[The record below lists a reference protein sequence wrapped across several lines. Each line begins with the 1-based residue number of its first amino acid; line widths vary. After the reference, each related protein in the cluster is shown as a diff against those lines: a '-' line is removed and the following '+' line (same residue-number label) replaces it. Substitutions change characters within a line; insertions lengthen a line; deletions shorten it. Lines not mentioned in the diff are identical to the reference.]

1 MVVFLVTGLRSAFV
15 AAALAFASTQPT
27 SAVAQPASQ
36 TGIVDCTAEQT
47 SLQAEMDIARSRG
60 RMLQRR
66 QIAEELLAVQA
77 RCGALPPARSVEMQ
91 IESLQKDIL
100 EMRKELDRAETDL
113 RRLRQQRG
121 APVTSG

>member
-1 MVVFLVTGLRSAFV
+1 MTGPRPVF
-15 AAALAFASTQPT
+15 AAAAFAFAFAFASTLPT
-27 SAVAQPASQ
+27 SAVAQPVTQAG
-36 TGIVDCTAEQT
+36 TADCTAAQT
-47 SLQAEMDIARSRG
+47 ALQAEMDVARSRG

-77 RCGALPPARSVEMQ
+77 RCGTLPPARSVEMQ

-100 EMRKELDRAETDL
+100 DMRKELDRAETEL

>member
-1 MVVFLVTGLRSAFV
+1 MNLLALFLVGGV
-15 AAALAFASTQPT
+15 AVTT
-27 SAVAQPASQ
+27 SALAQPAAQ
-36 TGIVDCTAEQT
+36 PNAVECAAEQT
-47 SLQAEMDIARSRG
+47 SLQAEMDVARSRG

-66 QIAEELLAVQA
+66 QIAEELLSVQA

-100 EMRKELDRAETDL
+100 EMRKELDRAETEL

>member
-1 MVVFLVTGLRSAFV
+1 MAQSARQV
-15 AAALAFASTQPT
+15 P
-27 SAVAQPASQ
+27 SA
-36 TGIVDCTAEQT
+36 DCTAEQT
-47 SLQAEMDIARSRG
+47 TLQAEMDVARSRG

-66 QIAEELLAVQA
+66 QIAEELTALQA

-100 EMRKELDRAETDL
+100 EMRKELDRAESEL

>member
-1 MVVFLVTGLRSAFV
+1 MNLPALFLVAGLAV
-15 AAALAFASTQPT
+15 ATSALAQSRPPPDA
-27 SAVAQPASQ
+27 A
-36 TGIVDCTAEQT
+36 DCIAEQT
-47 SLQAEMDIARSRG
+47 ALQAEMDVARSRG

-66 QIAEELLAVQA
+66 QVAEQLLAVQA
-77 RCGALPPARSVEMQ
+77 RCGTIAPARSVEMQ

-100 EMRKELDRAETDL
+100 EMRKELDRAESEL

>member
-1 MVVFLVTGLRSAFV
+1 MNLLPLFLVVGLSV
-15 AAALAFASTQPT
+15 ATSALAQPT
-27 SAVAQPASQ
+27 PQPNA
-36 TGIVDCTAEQT
+36 VDCAAEQT
-47 SLQAEMDIARSRG
+47 SLQAEMDVARSRG

-91 IESLQKDIL
+91 IESLQKEIL

-121 APVTSG
+121 APITSG